1 MDKQIMKK
9 WSVDKANQVYNI
21 QHWGEGYFAINEAGC
36 VEVKPN
42 TIVGGKGVE
51 LKAIVEKV
59 KQEGLHLPLLIRFP
73 DILQDRVKR
82 LYQAFAEVI
91 KESGYQARYTPV
103 YPIKVNQ
110 QRKVVTTIFNTPDV
124 PVGLEA
130 GSKPELM
137 AILGLVQEKPAVIIC
152 NGYKDRSYIRA
163 ALIAQKIGHNAFI
176 IIENLSEIDVVL
188 REARELSVIPTI
200 GVRVRLAYSSAGKW
214 QNSNGEKAK
223 FGLNASQALELINI
237 LKKAGLLASLQLMH
251 CHLGSQIANIQDVQQ
266 SIREVARYYSEMRR
280 LGAAIH
286 TIDVGGGLGVDYE
299 GTRSRSDCSINYSLK
314 EYASNIV
321 FALQAVC
328 QETETPEPNIITESG
343 RAMTAHHAV
352 LITNVIDIEEVVGV
366 GELSAPAPDEPHV
379 MQLLREAYQAI
390 ESDSCTELYH
400 DVAYALAEAHGLFN
414 HGMLTLE
421 DRAKA
426 EQLYSA
432 TCLEVHKRLVRSS
445 RGHRELSDELNERL
459 AYKIFCNFSL
469 FQSVP
474 DVWAVNQIFPIMPI
488 THLDEEPEIRGI
500 LQDLT
505 CDSDGKVGDY
515 VDSYGIETT
524 LPLPKYNPQ
533 NPYDLAIFLVGAYQE
548 ILGDLHNLF
557 GDTNSVHIRLTH
569 EGHFTISEPFEGDT
583 VADVLGYVNFDIEK
597 IVLAYAEQIAAAPL
611 PDDEK
616 AALNYELQMMLNQ
629 STYLAEH
636 G

>member
-1 MDKQIMKK
+1 MTNSNIN
-9 WSVDKANQVYNI
+9 KAKHVYNI
-21 QHWGEGYFAINEAGC
+21 QHWGEGYFSINETGC
-36 VEVKPN
+36 VEVRPN
-42 TIVGGKGVE
+42 TLHNGQGVE
-51 LKAIVEKV
+51 LKTIVEKA
-59 KQEGLHLPLLIRFP
+59 KEAGLHLPLLIRFP

-82 LYQAFAEVI
+82 LYQAFSDVI
-91 KESGYQARYTPV
+91 KESGYSGYYTPV

-110 QRKVVTTIFNTPDV
+110 QRKVVTTILNTPDV

-137 AILGLVQEKPAVIIC
+137 AILGLVQEEAAVIIC
-152 NGYKDRSYIRA
+152 NGYKDRGYIRA
-163 ALIAQKIGHNAFI
+163 ALIAQKIGHTAYI
-176 IIENLSEIDVVL
+176 IIENLSEIETVL
-188 REARELSVIPTI
+188 REARQLNVTPKI

-223 FGLNASQALELINI
+223 FGLNASQALELLDI

-266 SIREVARYYSEMRR
+266 SILEVGRYYSEMRR

-286 TIDVGGGLGVDYE
+286 TLDLGGGLGVDYE
-299 GTRSRSDCSINYSLK
+299 GTRSRSDCSINYTLK

-328 QETETPEPNIITESG
+328 QETETPEPHIITESG
-343 RAMTAHHAV
+343 RAMSAHHAV
-352 LITNVIDIEEVVGV
+352 LITNITDVEPVVGV
-366 GELSAPAPDEPHV
+366 GELLPPTPDEPHV
-379 MQLLREAYQAI
+379 MQSLREAYQAMG
-390 ESDSCTELYH
+390 SDSCTELYH
-400 DVAYALAEAHGLFN
+400 DVEYALAQAHGLFN

-432 TCLEVHKRLVRSS
+432 TCLEVQKRLVRSS

-459 AYKIFCNFSL
+459 AYKLFCNFSL

-488 THLDEEPEIRGI
+488 THLDKEAEIRGI

-505 CDSDGKVGDY
+505 CDSDGKVGEY
-515 VDSYGIETT
+515 IDSYGIETT
-524 LPLPKYNPQ
+524 LPLPQYNSDD
-533 NPYDLAIFLVGAYQE
+533 PYNLAIFLVGAYQE

-569 EGHFTISEPFEGDT
+569 EGQFILSEPFEGDT
-583 VADVLGYVNFDIEK
+583 IADVLGYVNFDIEK
-597 IVLAYAEQIAAAPL
+597 IVLSYADQIAATQL

-629 STYLAEH
+629 STYLSEQD
-636 G
+636 